1 MVTPIGINRFL
12 RSIKTFLEQHL
23 ARSEDLVKLTVSER
37 NNRIIMTDRHRDVPQ
52 ESVIN
57 HTLDLKLQEI
67 DGIISDGINDEE
79 EFEKQLARLKADI
92 DELEGR
98 DDLTYYYYRMKYHS
112 MKVSLLQHYN
122 RDNNV
127 EHEKSLSTKYLE
139 KFEQELRDLESE
151 IQSCNTETFEII
163 EHSSDPKTLLEVL
176 SKLQSYISDELYQL
190 LKNFIESI
198 KSPFPTLQK
207 FLDVRRNYYIV
218 LKALNEFKVE
228 LVENINVAK
237 EELASTDQNASPPNK
252 LEEELKRLSEAVKG
266 EQAIRENMEGL
277 LDYRAAQ
284 VVELCLSDEAALRDS
299 FFGDVELTEKNI
311 NQRFRLFSQFHPDR
325 FPQSPNNDVFKKF
338 FQILMEQK
346 QIALEQLERL
356 VGSAEPEC
364 AADYHR
370 KKAEE
375 YLTIVVD
382 WQNVGK
388 DKLDRLRVLKR
399 EDYVNKT
406 PEEHLLIKKKYAELC
421 YQQYRA
427 ACKIIDTL
435 ASQNRDLPKFNSYQH
450 QQVELR
456 KCISTALR
464 AAEYPLES
472 QLYAIGALRILLEC
486 QDATDSQFME
496 IRDILAKVK
505 SQNKGN
511 TPPEPEVTS
520 ESENNSQSRPPIHCQ
535 TISVH
540 RNSQSL
546 AVDNARLPAIST
558 YAGRQQRHNIVRQD
572 IAELVRNELVIPQAK
587 LVSYSSPNEDITKAK
602 IEAISLRTKGALAK
616 AGGGVVVAGSAGL
629 ACANIVAV
637 AKTGAVLG
645 SALGPWGT
653 AIGVSGG
660 IILGM
665 FSIFMGG
672 KIYQQGVEL
681 LREPRIRENL
691 NNLIADAIKAYNGDD
706 YEQFLEK
713 LSQNYDERK
722 ETGYRLIHYD
732 KGRSIDISPK
742 KMIEDLLNHN
752 FRPDGIAYLL
762 VIIGETLI
770 SGKVTFSKCPASTLE
785 AEACKIF
792 ESVFNSDQLRDAAE
806 ALDNKVSKMLINY
819 VRKLAKQAKSFLFDR
834 SADEGSEEKLNDAEE
849 SPFVSRLQE
858 IILVARLNFA
868 LVHVITGRDDNLNFA
883 KEQLI
888 EMHSITSQNFQFFS
902 ITEYRLASVE
912 DFLSALGF
920 DPTAALKKETTTQ
933 NLVPIASMPTSYIDE
948 IDGEKIIHSY
958 VTSLGRKVDMMNML
972 NILSDG
978 LFTLSRMDFLK
989 ELRTESSSIA
999 KEFLEKYEDE
1009 LLDEGILKYSYL
1021 EIVSKLTRIQ
1031 FQLYVIKIRNSESIF
1046 VKMHPKHQLPT
1057 LHESI
1062 ATICLGV
1069 ESDYLE
1075 NGVPK
1080 FVFLHNINLN
1090 LKILL
1095 KELNSAKNNEIIAA
1109 DILMRIGDHFMIE
1122 ANKTDAASLVRR
1134 LIKYKEAKQYYT
1146 KSLSLFPTS
1155 AACWRIAECYLARNR
1170 NHAAIRFLS
1179 QRDRISANLKLC
1191 AQPQYWYYCAKAQRG
1206 IQDYDKAAKVI
1217 NIALK
1222 LDRDNEIFMRERS
1235 RIQKCTKRS
1244 SNQQRQFQYDATQ
1257 LDYNSTTYQQRRS
1270 STSFSSYNILSIDG
1284 GGIRGI
1290 IPAVVLSEIE
1300 RCTHRPISYN
1310 FNLISGTSTGG
1321 IISLG
1326 LTTPEAENS
1335 CKPKYRA
1342 ADILSLYKDKSSEI
1356 FYERTISWL
1365 GFASHKYCDK
1375 RLKNVLS
1382 QYFNDTTL
1390 SQLLTDVAIPACNQ
1404 NQLLVTTYFTR
1415 CEALKDPRKNFK
1427 ILDVALA
1434 TSAAP
1439 TYFPPHRIIIDQ
1451 RHNTKTN
1458 STQKLEHVFIDGG
1471 VHANNPAGYAYK
1483 HALDQGIKRE
1493 NIYLW
1498 SLGTGDAVNSI
1509 LRPQSNQGALFWAT
1523 KLHRVLEAQQNNV
1536 DDELHSI
1543 MGSHYSRWQYW
1554 LEYPIRFD
1562 DNSENAVQFLIN
1574 AGHEVIEDLRADDN
1588 NSWNR
1593 LIEHLA
1599 N

>member
-1 MVTPIGINRFL
+1 
-12 RSIKTFLEQHL
+12 
-23 ARSEDLVKLTVSER
+23 
-37 NNRIIMTDRHRDVPQ
+37 
-52 ESVIN
+52 
-57 HTLDLKLQEI
+57 
-67 DGIISDGINDEE
+67 
-79 EFEKQLARLKADI
+79 
-92 DELEGR
+92 
-98 DDLTYYYYRMKYHS
+98 
-112 MKVSLLQHYN
+112 
-122 RDNNV
+122 
-127 EHEKSLSTKYLE
+127 
-139 KFEQELRDLESE
+139 
-151 IQSCNTETFEII
+151 
-163 EHSSDPKTLLEVL
+163 
-176 SKLQSYISDELYQL
+176 
-190 LKNFIESI
+190 
-198 KSPFPTLQK
+198 
-207 FLDVRRNYYIV
+207 
-218 LKALNEFKVE
+218 
-228 LVENINVAK
+228 
-237 EELASTDQNASPPNK
+237 
-252 LEEELKRLSEAVKG
+252 
-266 EQAIRENMEGL
+266 MEGL

-299 FFGDVELTEKNI
+299 FFSDVELTEKNI

-346 QIALEQLERL
+346 QIALERLERL

-364 AADYHR
+364 AADYHK

-399 EDYVNKT
+399 EDYINKT

-435 ASQNRDLPKFNSYQH
+435 ASQNSDLPKFNSYQH

-472 QLYAIGALRILLEC
+472 QLYAIGALRVLLEC

-520 ESENNSQSRPPIHCQ
+520 ESENDPQIRPPIHCQ

-546 AVDNARLPAIST
+546 AVGNAKLPAIST
-558 YAGRQQRHNIVRQD
+558 YAGRQRRQNIVRQD
-572 IAELVRNELVIPQAK
+572 IAELVRNELAIPQTK
-587 LVSYSSPNEDITKAK
+587 LVSYSSPNEDITKAR
-602 IEAISLRTKGALAK
+602 IDAISLRTKGALAT
-616 AGGGVVVAGSAGL
+616 ATGGVVAVSSTGL
-629 ACANIVAV
+629 ACANIVAF

-645 SALGPWGT
+645 SAFGPLGI
-653 AIGVSGG
+653 AIGVLGGIFSGG
-660 IILGM
+660 IGM
-665 FSIFMGG
+665 FMGH
-672 KIYQQGVEL
+672 KIYRKGVEL
-681 LREPRIRENL
+681 LREPKIRENL
-691 NNLIADAIKAYNGDD
+691 NNLIADAIKAYNCDE

-722 ETGYRLIHYD
+722 ETGNRLIHYD
-732 KGRSIDISPK
+732 KGRLIKISPE
-742 KMIEDLLNHN
+742 KMIKDLLYHN

-762 VIIGETLI
+762 VIIGETLM
-770 SGKVTFSKCPASTLE
+770 SGKVTLSEYPASTLE
-785 AEACKIF
+785 VEACKIF
-792 ESVFNSDQLRDAAE
+792 ESVFKNSDQLRDAAE
-806 ALDNKVSKMLINY
+806 DLDNEVGKMLIIDLQI
-819 VRKLAKQAKSFLFDR
+819 LAKQVINCLFVI
-834 SADEGSEEKLNDAEE
+834 SADGGSEEKLNDAKE
-849 SPFVSRLQE
+849 SPFVSRLQK

-868 LVHVITGRDDNLNFA
+868 LVQVITGRDDHLNVA
-883 KEQLI
+883 KKQLI
-888 EMHSITSQNFQFFS
+888 EMYSVTSQNFQFFS

-920 DPTAALKKETTTQ
+920 DPAAALKIKTTTQ
-933 NLVPIASMPTSYIDE
+933 NLAPIAYKPTITINE
-948 IDGEKIIHSY
+948 IDGEKIIYSY
-958 VTSLGRKVDMMNML
+958 VTDLGHTEDMLNML

-978 LFTLSRMDFLK
+978 LFTLSRVDFLK
-989 ELRTESSSIA
+989 KLQAESSPIA
-999 KEFLEKYEDE
+999 EEFLEKYEDE
-1009 LLDEGILKYSYL
+1009 LLDEGISKYSYL
-1021 EIVSKLTRIQ
+1021 EIVSKLTKIQ

-1046 VKMHPKHQLPT
+1046 VKMLPEHQLPT
-1057 LHESI
+1057 LHVSK

-1080 FVFLHNINLN
+1080 FVFLHNNNLT
-1090 LKILL
+1090 LKTLHN
-1095 KELNSAKNNEIIAA
+1095 KLNSAKNNKIISAEI
-1109 DILMRIGDHFMIE
+1109 LRQIGDHFMLE

-1155 AACWRIAECYLARNR
+1155 VACWRIAECFLARNR
-1170 NHAAIRFLS
+1170 NRAAIRFLS
-1179 QRDRISANLKLC
+1179 GRDRKSANLKLC
-1191 AQPQYWYYCAKAQRG
+1191 AQPQFWYYCAKAQRG
-1206 IQDYDKAAKVI
+1206 IQDYDKAATAI
-1217 NIALK
+1217 NKALK
-1222 LDRDNEIFMRERS
+1222 LDCNNEIFMKERS

-1257 LDYNSTTYQQRRS
+1257 LDYNSTTYLQRQS
-1270 STSFSSYNILSIDG
+1270 STSSSSYNILSIDG

-1290 IPAVVLSEIE
+1290 IPAVVLSEVE

-1356 FYERTISWL
+1356 FHKGAMPWL
-1365 GFASHKYCDK
+1365 GFASHKYRDK

-1509 LRPQSNQGALFWAT
+1509 LRPQSNQGALFWAA
-1523 KLHRVLEAQQNNV
+1523 KLHHVLEAQQNNV

-1543 MGSHYSRWQYW
+1543 MGSHYSR
-1554 LEYPIRFD
+1554 
-1562 DNSENAVQFLIN
+1562 
-1574 AGHEVIEDLRADDN
+1574 HEVIEDLRADDN